1 MPRIIDSRAAH
12 TYGVLDPTI
21 IERRDTKFFHGGLED
36 AADIIILPQGGYRD
50 RGGSDRVSRCRRKL
64 EKIGLTAGMIT
75 ATSPANLIDGAD
87 TTTSESAAKGAAA
100 ATIIEINLGAA
111 AAVVAFDVL
120 VFRATTGADAALRVQ
135 YFDGAAWLDFG
146 QAFAVRT
153 SARSR
158 RIARAPSAGSVT
170 AARWRLQAP
179 TADALGVVTVGD
191 IVLWRETAAVSDGR
205 VRKFKISGDLKYE
218 LVITDHNIDVFNG
231 STWCAALPLDVGSDA
246 VPLMKEE
253 GSYDSVILYYP
264 TMHTR
269 RLQRQGADSEWNIE
283 KVAFSELP
291 RVDYGGTYTNG
302 VDEIQDIAIYGFNS
316 GDGFALTLAGVAT
329 DSIIYSGDAGTTAAN
344 IKTALEAL
352 SIVDPGMT
360 VSALSSS
367 RFRVTFTGGANA
379 AKDWNLMTATALNLD
394 GYVSVLSVQ
403 SGKAA
408 GEGIISDAAGWPGV
422 GRLVQQRQVLGGLKS
437 RRNTLLSSVTG
448 KPFNFDTTLPGATAA
463 LSYDLQDAAHGIVEI
478 MDQQKLLLFTEG
490 GMWFD
495 ANATLDATQAPAFK
509 RTSSPGIN
517 PKCRPISLDS
527 SVYFVQAGGR
537 AIRQGTYSAVE
548 ESWAPENASV
558 LAAALVPTPV
568 DWTLLRSVTSTD
580 ADTII
585 FARDDGKAVAFTVM
599 GAQEVSGF
607 APWVTDGAYRS
618 FASDDD
624 NRLWQLVERYGDLY
638 LELANLDGLL
648 DGAVE
653 VTSATPAKTFG
664 GLPGLDGKAVWA
676 VADDLFVHGPLTVTA
691 GAVTIPDYAN
701 KLRVG
706 TWQAPFSL
714 DVPFDARDETKSPMA
729 AQKRVYEAELS
740 VLKTTS
746 VAISAN
752 GGPLVGLPLHKA
764 DAFTGFEVAPLDD
777 PYTGVLVAEG
787 MPGWSRAA
795 HVKVSQL
802 KPGKLTVRS
811 VKKSVRA

>member
-1 MPRIIDSRAAH
+1 MPRIVDSRAAH

-64 EKIGLTAGMIT
+64 EKLAVTAGMIAAT
-75 ATSPANLIDGAD
+75 APTNLIDGSEA
-87 TTTSESAAKGAAA
+87 TTSASAAKGAAA
-100 ATIIEINLGAA
+100 ATIIEITLTAP
-111 AAVVAFDVL
+111 AAVMAFDVL
-120 VFRATTGADAALRVQ
+120 AFRAETGADAALKVQ
-135 YFDGAAWLDFG
+135 YHDGAAWVDFG
-146 QAFAVRT
+146 AAFAVRT
-153 SARSR
+153 SVRSR

-179 TADALGVVTVGD
+179 TGDALGVVTIGEVA
-191 IVLWRETAAVSDGR
+191 LWRETASVSDGR
-205 VRKFKISGDLKYE
+205 VRKFKIASDLKYE
-218 LVITDHNIDVFNG
+218 LVITDHNIDVFKG
-231 STWCAALPLDVGSDA
+231 ATWCAALPLDVSSEA
-246 VPLMKEE
+246 VALMKEE
-253 GSYDSVILYYP
+253 GGYDSVILYYP

-269 RLQRQGADSEWNIE
+269 RIQRQGADTEWNVE
-283 KVAFSELP
+283 KVTFSELP
-291 RVDYGGTYTNG
+291 LVDYGGTYTNG
-302 VDEIQDIAIYGFNS
+302 VNEIQDIAIYGFS
-316 GDGFALTLAGVAT
+316 EGDGFALTLAGVAT
-329 DSIIYSGDAGTTAAN
+329 DSIAYSGTAATTAAN
-344 IKTALEAL
+344 IKAALEEL
-352 SIVDPGMT
+352 SIVDPGLT
-360 VSALSSS
+360 VVPTSEG
-367 RFRVTFTGGANA
+367 RYRVTFTGGGNA

-408 GEGIISDAAGWPGV
+408 GEAIISDAAGWPGV

-437 RRNTLLSSVTG
+437 RRNTLLASVTG

-495 ANATLDATQAPAFK
+495 ANATLDATEAPAFK
-509 RTSSPGIN
+509 RTSSPGIDAR
-517 PKCRPISLDS
+517 CRPISLDS

-599 GAQEVSGF
+599 GAQEVSGY

-624 NRLWQLVERYGDLY
+624 NRLWQLVERDGDLY

-648 DGAVE
+648 DGAIE
-653 VTSATPAKTFG
+653 VVSETPTKTFG
-664 GLPGLDGKAVWA
+664 GFGVMDGKTVWA
-676 VADDLFVHGPLTVTA
+676 VADDLFIHGPLTVSS
-691 GAVTIPDYAN
+691 GAVTIGEYAN
-701 KLRVG
+701 RLRVG
-706 TWQAPFSL
+706 TWQAPFAL
-714 DVPFDARDETKSPMA
+714 DVPFDVRDETKTPMS
-729 AQKRVYEAELS
+729 AQKRVYAAELS

-746 VAISAN
+746 VAIASN
-752 GGPLVGLPLHKA
+752 GGPLVGVPLHQA
-764 DAFTGFEVAPLDD
+764 DAFTGFDAAPLDD

-787 MPGWSRAA
+787 MPGWTRTA
-795 HVKVSQL
+795 HVKVSQA